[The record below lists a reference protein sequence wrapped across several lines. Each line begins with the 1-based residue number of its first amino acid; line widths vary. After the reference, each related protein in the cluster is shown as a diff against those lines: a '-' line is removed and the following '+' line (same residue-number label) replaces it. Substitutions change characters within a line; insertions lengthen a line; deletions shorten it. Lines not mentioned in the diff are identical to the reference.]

1 MLLNI
6 FESFLGLLLDELRFF
21 KSLRLLWLSHYLL
34 RIFLLSLLLHLLL
47 LPRCLQ
53 FASSSPRLDDIL
65 LVYLIL
71 GECLI
76 ESLERVKLLKH
87 TQVQIVLLLTRL
99 LAHKLQTVQTCR
111 EHLVVIQ

>member
-6 FESFLGLLLDELRFF
+6 FESFLSLLLDELRFF
-21 KSLRLLWLSHYLL
+21 KSLPLLSLSHYLL

-47 LPRCLQ
+47 LPWCLQ
-53 FASSSPRLDDIL
+53 FTSNPRLDDVL

-71 GECLI
+71 GERLI

-99 LAHKLQTVQTCR
+99 LAHKLQTVQTQR
-111 EHLVVIQ
+111 QHLVVIQ